1 MGPDVAS
8 VAIDPRDK
16 IIGHPRWET
25 GKDTIRELDTDP
37 SVCRGEFDGNR
48 WQGRGSNWAD
58 CPPERKDCWDRQGIP
73 SCGNPPVCTQCHEET
88 KPEEIHY
95 QSSNTRNP
103 AGCVR
108 NAGTRDHYHRKT
120 GWRKS
125 SSLKNSNKQKTQMLP
140 HLRGW
145 LDQQIDQRKQ
155 HMPKSNNR
163 RKKPSQERHKK
174 TTKNTE
180 NSQPGYQGI
189 NEYREISSMQE
200 QPYPTQSE
208 NECRFPELFSTV
220 GCCICGHEDAQEC
233 PCGPMETL
241 EVWPESHLP
250 GFALRQ
256 TDVLQSIM
264 G

>member
-1 MGPDVAS
+1 
-8 VAIDPRDK
+8 
-16 IIGHPRWET
+16 
-25 GKDTIRELDTDP
+25 
-37 SVCRGEFDGNR
+37 
-48 WQGRGSNWAD
+48 
-58 CPPERKDCWDRQGIP
+58 
-73 SCGNPPVCTQCHEET
+73 
-88 KPEEIHY
+88 
-95 QSSNTRNP
+95 
-103 AGCVR
+103 
-108 NAGTRDHYHRKT
+108 
-120 GWRKS
+120 
-125 SSLKNSNKQKTQMLP
+125 MLP

-145 LDQQIDQRKQ
+145 LDQHIDQRKQ

-189 NEYREISSMQE
+189 NEYREISNMQK

-241 EVWPESHLP
+241 VHLERGHP
-250 GFALRQ
+250 TQDSKIMRETLGCPINGSELAPRAAG
-256 TDVLQSIM
+256 TINTSIFQAPCGDM
-264 G
+264 IQYMTTANFYTMAHYR